1 MTLQTCNLHHAFLP
15 HLLLPVLLL
24 LLHAW
29 QGWGHPQCLDY
40 KPPFEPRQPL
50 VFCKEYSK
58 FGCCDLE
65 KDEEIS
71 VKFHT
76 IMENFDH
83 SGYMSCGRYIR
94 SILCQ
99 ECSPYAAHL
108 YDAEDANTPMR
119 MLPGLCGDYCYNYWH
134 QCRYTL
140 SLLLEDLGSPQQ
152 FANLTATIEDD
163 RRRFCDFLEL
173 KDKQYCYPNVLTNA
187 ELNANLGFVREDP
200 KGCLELCLQEVA
212 NGLRNPVAMIHADD
226 GTHRFFVAEQL
237 GYVWVYLAN
246 GSRIDRPF
254 LNLTRAVLTSPWAGD
269 ERGFLCIAL
278 HPRWNT
284 VRKAYVYYSVS
295 VKKEERIRISEFTL
309 STHDDNQLDHS
320 SERTILEVVEPAS
333 NHNGGQL
340 LFGHDEYLYIFIG
353 DGGRAGDPFG
363 KFGNSQNKSTLL
375 GKVLRIDVNN
385 NDDGTPYSIPSDN
398 PFLAEKEALPEVY
411 AYGVRNM
418 WRCSIDR
425 GDPATGR
432 GRGRM
437 LCGDVGQNKYE
448 EVDLIVKGGNYGWRA
463 KEGFSC
469 YDRKLCQNSSL
480 DDILPIFAYPH
491 KLGKSVTGGYIYR
504 GCQMPN
510 LNGLYIFGD
519 FMSGRLMSL
528 KENFTTGEW
537 QYNEICMGRDQTCR
551 FPKLI
556 NSYYKYII
564 SFAEDEAGELYFL
577 ATGAPSATARAGV
590 IYKIVDPS
598 RRAPPGKCS
607 IKPSHVKIKGKLIHF
622 HPREEFVINKKPTTT
637 PVPTTTTRKSTT
649 TTKTPPRRKSPIVII
664 KPPMP
669 TRKTTRKVPLPPPTT
684 ATTRKTTL
692 QTTRKTTRKTPPL
705 PSATTTTRKTTLQ
718 TRKTMR
724 KTPPP
729 TTTTPTIK
737 ATTLKTTS
745 ETTLKPTTVPTT
757 VQTAMATT
765 PATTTPTGYHTTI
778 MTSAVSRIAQT
789 PIITTP
795 PTSRHGRPLQYQPRL
810 TPQPLTS
817 PQPPAPPSTTS
828 LKQPQT
834 ALTSARYPKRPGAL
848 TTPRPPYWSQNPT
861 ASAYKPQRPPM
872 NTTLP
877 KSQHERLWLGEK
889 LESTREGNQVYKRPR
904 ARGRGYKR
912 RRRLRVG
919 TVRLV
924 SADGLSDRG
933 RVEIFIRGEW
943 GTVCDDL
950 FTTKAGTVVCRQLGF
965 KMALAVMKR
974 AALGEADSSVRI
986 LLDDVECEGGERS
999 LLECKRARVGKH
1011 NCSHGED
1018 VGVICG

>member
-1 MTLQTCNLHHAFLP
+1 MTLQTCNLVHRYIVRHTLSP
-15 HLLLPVLLL
+15 HLLPLFLLL
-24 LLHAW
+24 LLRA
-29 QGWGHPQCLDY
+29 QWGSCHPQCLDY
-40 KPPFEPRQPL
+40 KPPFEPQQPL
-50 VFCKEYSK
+50 VFCKEYTK

-71 VKFHT
+71 IRFYT
-76 IMENFDH
+76 IMDNFDH
-83 SGYMSCGRYIR
+83 SGFTACSRYIR

-119 MLPGLCGDYCYNYWH
+119 ILPGLCRDYCSNYWLH
-134 QCRYTL
+134 CRYTL
-140 SLLLEDLGSPQQ
+140 SLLLEDLGNPQQ
-152 FANLTATIEDD
+152 FANLTYQIEEDH
-163 RRRFCDFLEL
+163 RRFCDFLEL

-187 ELNANLGFVREDP
+187 ELNANLGLVREDP

-226 GTHRFFVAEQL
+226 GSHRFFVAEQL

-254 LNLTRAVLTSPWAGD
+254 LNLTQAVLTSPWAGD

-278 HPRWNT
+278 HPRFTT

-309 STHDDNQLDHS
+309 SPQDDNQLDHS
-320 SERTILEVVEPAS
+320 SERTILEVAEPAS

-340 LFGHDEYLYIFIG
+340 LFGLDGYLYIFIG

-375 GKVLRIDVNN
+375 GKALRIDVDN
-385 NDDGTPYSIPSDN
+385 NDYAAPYSIPPDN
-398 PFLAEKEALPEVY
+398 PFIREKEARPEIY

-425 GDPATGR
+425 GDPATGA

-437 LCGDVGQNKYE
+437 FCGDVGQNKYE

-528 KENFTTGEW
+528 REDAETGEW
-537 QYNEICMGRDQTCR
+537 QYNEICMGRDKTCR

-556 NSYYKYII
+556 DSYYRYII

-577 ATGAPSATARAGV
+577 ATGTPSATARAGV
-590 IYKIVDPS
+590 IYKIVDTS
-598 RRAPPGKCS
+598 RRAPPGKCNF
-607 IKPSHVKIKGKLIHF
+607 KPLPVKIKGKLIHF
-622 HPREEFVINKKPTTT
+622 HPREEFVIDKKPTTT
-637 PVPTTTTRKSTT
+637 PVPTTTIATT
-649 TTKTPPRRKSPIVII
+649 PKRPSIRRPIIII

-669 TRKTTRKVPLPPPTT
+669 TRKTARKMPPPTP
-684 ATTRKTTL
+684 AT
-692 QTTRKTTRKTPPL
+692 
-705 PSATTTTRKTTLQ
+705 TTTTRKATGKTTLPA
-718 TRKTMR
+718 TS
-724 KTPPP
+724 PA
-729 TTTTPTIK
+729 IK
-737 ATTLKTTS
+737 ATIKTTS
-745 ETTLKPTTVPTT
+745 ATTVKPTTV
-757 VQTAMATT
+757 QMGMGN
-765 PATTTPTGYHTTI
+765 PATTASTGYRATVLT
-778 MTSAVSRIAQT
+778 AAFSRTATLSRTAQT
-789 PIITTP
+789 PTVTTP
-795 PTSRHGRPLQYQPRL
+795 SPRRFGRPLQNP
-810 TPQPLTS
+810 TGTTSQPLKS
-817 PQPPAPPSTTS
+817 PQPSPSTTILRES
-828 LKQPQT
+828 QV
-834 ALTSARYPKRPGAL
+834 ALISTPYPKHPGKS
-848 TTPRPPYWSQNPT
+848 TTTWAPYSVQKPPVSTTKRTPV
-861 ASAYKPQRPPM
+861 S
-872 NTTLP
+872 TTLP
-877 KSQHERLWLGEK
+877 KTREGKLWPGEK
-889 LESTREGNQVYKRPR
+889 LESAREGNQVYKGPR
-904 ARGRGYKR
+904 GRGRGYKR
-912 RRRLRVG
+912 RRGGRRLRDG
-919 TVRLV
+919 SVRLV
-924 SADGLSDRG
+924 SANNLSDRG

-950 FTTKAGTVVCRQLGF
+950 FTRKAGTVVCRQLGF
-965 KMALAVMKR
+965 TTALEVKKR
-974 AALGEADSSVRI
+974 AELGEANSNVKI

-999 LLECKRARVGKH
+999 LLNCKRSQVGEH

>member
-1 MTLQTCNLHHAFLP
+1 MTLQTCNLVPQRSLKNTFFNQI
-15 HLLLPVLLL
+15 LLSVLLL
-24 LLHAW
+24 LLQAW
-29 QGWGHPQCLDY
+29 WGSCHPQCLDY

-65 KDEEIS
+65 KDGEIS
-71 VKFHT
+71 VRFYT
-76 IMENFDH
+76 IMDNFDH
-83 SGYMSCGRYIR
+83 SGYVTCGKYIR

-119 MLPGLCGDYCYNYWH
+119 LLPGLCGDYCSDYWH

-140 SLLLEDLGSPQQ
+140 SLLLEDMGSPQQ
-152 FANLTATIEDD
+152 FANLTATIEED
-163 RRRFCDFLEL
+163 RRRFCDLLEL
-173 KDKQYCYPNVLTNA
+173 KDRQYCYPNVLTNA
-187 ELNANLGFVREDP
+187 ELNANLGLVREDP

-254 LNLTRAVLTSPWAGD
+254 LNLTRAVLTSPWSGD

-278 HPRWNT
+278 HPRFT
-284 VRKAYVYYSVS
+284 TIRKAYVYYSVS

-320 SERTILEVVEPAS
+320 SERIILEVVEPAS

-340 LFGHDEYLYIFIG
+340 LFGHDGYLYIFIG

-375 GKVLRIDVNN
+375 GKVLRIDVDN
-385 NDDGTPYSIPSDN
+385 NDDGAPYSIPSDN
-398 PFLAEKEALPEVY
+398 PFLGENEARPEIY

-425 GDPATGR
+425 GDPTTGR

-528 KENFTTGEW
+528 KENVTTGEW
-537 QYNEICMGRDQTCR
+537 QYNEICMGTDQTCR

-577 ATGAPSATARAGV
+577 ATGVPSASARAGV
-590 IYKIVDPS
+590 VYKIVDPS

-622 HPREEFVINKKPTTT
+622 HPKEEFVINKKPTTT
-637 PVPTTTTRKSTT
+637 PVPTTTTRKPTT
-649 TTKTPPRRKSPIVII
+649 TTKKTPRKPIIII

-669 TRKTTRKVPLPPPTT
+669 TRKTIRKTQLRPTTT

-692 QTTRKTTRKTPPL
+692 QTTRKTT
-705 PSATTTTRKTTLQ
+705 TRKTTL
-718 TRKTMR
+718 
-724 KTPPP
+724 PP
-729 TTTTPTIK
+729 TTSTIK
-737 ATTLKTTS
+737 ATTVKTTS
-745 ETTLKPTTVPTT
+745 ATTIKPTTKPTTLPTT
-757 VQTAMATT
+757 VQTAMTT
-765 PATTTPTGYHTTI
+765 TSATTTPTGYRTTV
-778 MTSAVSRIAQT
+778 MTAVSSRIPQT
-789 PIITTP
+789 PIITP
-795 PTSRHGRPLQYQPRL
+795 HPTRRHGRPLQNPAS
-810 TPQPLTS
+810 TTSQPLTTPQLPSS
-817 PQPPAPPSTTS
+817 PPTTS
-828 LKQPQT
+828 LKQSQM
-834 ALTSARYPKRPGAL
+834 ALTSTRYPERPGAL
-848 TTPRPPYWSQNPT
+848 TTPLPTYWSQKPT
-861 ASAYKPQRPPM
+861 MSSYKSQRPPL

-877 KSQHERLWLGEK
+877 KAQEEKLRLGEK
-889 LESTREGNQVYKRPR
+889 LESAGEGNQVFKRPR
-904 ARGRGYKR
+904 GRGRGHIYKR
-912 RRRLRVG
+912 GRGGRRLRAG
-919 TVRLV
+919 SVRLV

-950 FTTKAGTVVCRQLGF
+950 FTVKAGTVVCRQLGF
-965 KMALAVMKR
+965 RMALAVMKK
-974 AALGEADSSVRI
+974 AVLGEADSSVRI

-999 LLECKRARVGKH
+999 LLECKRSRVGKH

>member
-1 MTLQTCNLHHAFLP
+1 LYSFP
-15 HLLLPVLLL
+15 FLLLFLF
-24 LLHAW
+24 W
-29 QGWGHPQCLDY
+29 ISWWGNCHPQCLDY

-50 VFCKEYSK
+50 AFCKEYSK

-71 VKFHT
+71 KSFYS

-83 SGYMSCGRYIR
+83 SGYVTCGKYIR

-108 YDAEDANTPMR
+108 FDAEDANTPMR
-119 MLPGLCGDYCYNYWH
+119 LLPGLCGDYCFDYWN

-140 SLLLEDLGSPQQ
+140 SLLLENMGSPQQ
-152 FANLTATIEDD
+152 FSNLTAILEED
-163 RRRFCDFLEL
+163 RTKFCDFLEL
-173 KDKQYCYPNVLTNA
+173 RDKQYCYPNVLTNE
-187 ELNANLGFVREDP
+187 ELNANLGSVRENT

-254 LNLTRAVLTSPWAGD
+254 LNLTRAVLTSPWSGD

-278 HPRWNT
+278 HPRFHI
-284 VRKAYVYYSVS
+284 RKAYVYYSVS
-295 VKKEERIRISEFTL
+295 VKREERIRISEFTM
-309 STHDDNQLDHS
+309 STHDENQLDHS

-340 LFGHDEYLYIFIG
+340 LFGQDGYLYIFIG

-363 KFGNSQNKSTLL
+363 KFGNSQNKSTHL
-375 GKVLRIDVNN
+375 GKALRIDVDN
-385 NDDGTPYSIPSDN
+385 NDDGAPYSIPSDN
-398 PFLAEKEALPEVY
+398 PFVNEKEAKPEIY

-437 LCGDVGQNKYE
+437 FCGDVGQNKYE

-528 KENFTTGEW
+528 KENEATGEW
-537 QYNEICMGRDQTCR
+537 QYTEICMGADQTCR

-577 ATGAPSATARAGV
+577 ATGSPSATARAGV
-590 IYKIVDPS
+590 IYKIIDPS

-607 IKPSHVKIKGKLIHF
+607 VKPSHINIKGKLIHF
-622 HPREEFVINKKPTTT
+622 YPKEV
-637 PVPTTTTRKSTT
+637 
-649 TTKTPPRRKSPIVII
+649 
-664 KPPMP
+664 
-669 TRKTTRKVPLPPPTT
+669 
-684 ATTRKTTL
+684 
-692 QTTRKTTRKTPPL
+692 
-705 PSATTTTRKTTLQ
+705 
-718 TRKTMR
+718 
-724 KTPPP
+724 
-729 TTTTPTIK
+729 
-737 ATTLKTTS
+737 
-745 ETTLKPTTVPTT
+745 
-757 VQTAMATT
+757 
-765 PATTTPTGYHTTI
+765 Y
-778 MTSAVSRIAQT
+778 SRIAQT
-789 PIITTP
+789 PITTP
-795 PTSRHGRPLQYQPRL
+795 RPTRRPGRPVQLPL
-810 TPQPLTS
+810 STTPQPITS
-817 PQPPAPPSTTS
+817 PQPPN
-828 LKQPQT
+828 
-834 ALTSARYPKRPGAL
+834 GG
-848 TTPRPPYWSQNPT
+848 
-861 ASAYKPQRPPM
+861 
-872 NTTLP
+872 
-877 KSQHERLWLGEK
+877 KSRAG
-889 LESTREGNQVYKRPR
+889 KRPR
-904 ARGRGYKR
+904 AGS
-912 RRRLRVG
+912 
-919 TVRLV
+919 VRLV

-950 FTTKAGTVVCRQLGF
+950 FTSKSGTVVCRQLGF
-965 KMALAVMKR
+965 TKVLAVMKR
-974 AALGEADSSVRI
+974 AALGEANGSVRI

-999 LLECKRARVGKH
+999 LLLCRRSKVGKH

>member
-1 MTLQTCNLHHAFLP
+1 MTQPTCNVVLRCIWLHSIR
-15 HLLLPVLLL
+15 HLLLHILLL
-24 LLHAW
+24 LLQDW
-29 QGWGHPQCLDY
+29 QGSCHPQCLDY

-71 VKFHT
+71 SRFY
-76 IMENFDH
+76 ILMENFDH
-83 SGYMSCGRYIR
+83 SGYVTCGRYIR

-99 ECSPYAAHL
+99 ACSPYAAHL

-119 MLPGLCGDYCYNYWH
+119 ILPGLCGDYCFDYWR

-140 SLLLEDLGSPQQ
+140 SLLLEDLGSPRQ
-152 FANLTATIEDD
+152 FANLTTTIEED
-163 RRRFCDFLEL
+163 RTRFCDFLEL

-187 ELNANLGFVREDP
+187 ELNANLGSVSEDP
-200 KGCLELCLQEVA
+200 DGCLELCLEEVA

-237 GYVWVYLAN
+237 GYVWVYLAD

-254 LNLTRAVLTSPWAGD
+254 LNLTQAVLTSPWAGD

-278 HPRWNT
+278 HPRFTT

-309 STHDDNQLDHS
+309 SPHDDNQLDHS

-340 LFGHDEYLYIFIG
+340 LFGYDGYLYIFIG

-363 KFGNSQNKSTLL
+363 KFGNSQNKSTHL
-375 GKVLRIDVNN
+375 GKVLRIDVEN
-385 NDDGTPYSIPSDN
+385 NDDSVPYSIPSDN
-398 PFLAEKEALPEVY
+398 PFLREKDTKPEIY

-425 GDPATGR
+425 GDPVTGA

-437 LCGDVGQNKYE
+437 FCGDVGQNKYE

-528 KENFTTGEW
+528 KEDVSTGEW

-556 NSYYKYII
+556 NIYYKYII

-577 ATGAPSATARAGV
+577 ATGSPSARARAGV

-598 RRAPPGKCS
+598 RRAPPGKCY
-607 IKPSHVKIKGKLIHF
+607 IKPSPVKVKGKLIPF
-622 HPREEFVINKKPTTT
+622 HPKEEFVINKKPTTT
-637 PVPTTTTRKSTT
+637 AVPTTTAKTT
-649 TTKTPPRRKSPIVII
+649 TTAKKSPIRKPIIII

-669 TRKTTRKVPLPPPTT
+669 TRKTTLKKPQPTPTRKSVRKTAIPATPPGTKATVKTTIKPTPVPPTV
-684 ATTRKTTL
+684 
-692 QTTRKTTRKTPPL
+692 P
-705 PSATTTTRKTTLQ
+705 
-718 TRKTMR
+718 
-724 KTPPP
+724 
-729 TTTTPTIK
+729 K
-737 ATTLKTTS
+737 AAS
-745 ETTLKPTTVPTT
+745 
-757 VQTAMATT
+757 
-765 PATTTPTGYHTTI
+765 PATTPTGYRAAI
-778 MTSAVSRIAQT
+778 MTAVSSTIAQT
-789 PIITTP
+789 PTTKAPSTRRQGRPNHFPPSATSPALIQQQPPPPPASTTLLKWPQIILTTTP
-795 PTSRHGRPLQYQPRL
+795 YSKNLRVLTTAWPPYLNPR
-810 TPQPLTS
+810 S
-817 PQPPAPPSTTS
+817 PASPPS
-828 LKQPQT
+828 
-834 ALTSARYPKRPGAL
+834 
-848 TTPRPPYWSQNPT
+848 
-861 ASAYKPQRPPM
+861 PQRPLI
-872 NTTLP
+872 NTTLFI
-877 KSQHERLWLGEK
+877 KQQEGKLWLGEK
-889 LESTREGNQVYKRPR
+889 LESTREGNQVFKRPR
-904 ARGRGYKR
+904 GRGRGRGRKR
-912 RRRLRVG
+912 GRRLRSG
-919 TVRLV
+919 SVRLV
-924 SADGLSDRG
+924 GASGLPGRG
-933 RVEIFIRGEW
+933 RVEIFIQGEW

-950 FTTKAGTVVCRQLGF
+950 FTSKAGAVVCRQLGF
-965 KMALAVMKR
+965 TRVVAVMKR
-974 AALGEADSSVRI
+974 AALGEADRSVRI
-986 LLDDVECEGGERS
+986 LLDDVECEGDESS
-999 LLECKRARVGKH
+999 LLECKRSKVGKH

>member
-1 MTLQTCNLHHAFLP
+1 MTSHTGNIQHGLVP
-15 HLLLPVLLL
+15 HLLPLILLL
-24 LLHAW
+24 LLQAW
-29 QGWGHPQCLDY
+29 GGCCHPQCLDY

-50 VFCKEYSK
+50 LFCKEYTK

-65 KDEEIS
+65 KDKEIS
-71 VKFHT
+71 VRFYS
-76 IMENFDH
+76 IMDNFDH
-83 SGYMSCGRYIR
+83 SGYVTCAKYIR

-99 ECSPYAAHL
+99 ECSPYSAHL

-119 MLPGLCGDYCYNYWH
+119 MLPGLCGDYCSEYWH

-152 FANLTATIEDD
+152 FANLTATLEED

-173 KDKQYCYPNVLTNA
+173 KDKQYCYPNVLTNT
-187 ELNANLGFVREDP
+187 ELNANLGLVREDP

-237 GYVWVYLAN
+237 GFVWVYLAN

-254 LNLTRAVLTSPWAGD
+254 LNLTRAVLTSRWAGD

-278 HPRWNT
+278 HPRITT

-309 STHDDNQLDHS
+309 LPHDDNQLDHS

-340 LFGHDEYLYIFIG
+340 LFGHDGYLYIFIG
-353 DGGRAGDPFG
+353 DGGRGGDPFG
-363 KFGNSQNKSTLL
+363 KFGNAQNKSTLL
-375 GKVLRIDVNN
+375 GKVLRVDIEN
-385 NDDGTPYSIPSDN
+385 NDDGAPYSIPSDN
-398 PFLAEKEALPEVY
+398 PFLGERQTRPEIY

-425 GDPATGR
+425 GDPFTGR
-432 GRGRM
+432 GAGRIF
-437 LCGDVGQNKYE
+437 CGDVGQNKYE
-448 EVDLIVKGGNYGWRA
+448 EVDIIVKGGNYGWRA

-528 KENFTTGEW
+528 KENVTSGEW
-537 QYNEICMGRDQTCR
+537 HYNEICMGRDQTCK

-556 NSYYKYII
+556 NSYYKHII

-577 ATGAPSATARAGV
+577 ATGAPSAMARAGL

-598 RRAPPGKCS
+598 RRAAPGKCS
-607 IKPSHVKIKGKLIHF
+607 VKPLPVKIKGKLIHF
-622 HPREEFVINKKPTTT
+622 YPKEEFVINKKPTTT
-637 PVPTTTTRKSTT
+637 PVPTTTTRRTTT
-649 TTKTPPRRKSPIVII
+649 TTKTPTGRKPPIIII

-669 TRKTTRKVPLPPPTT
+669 TRKTIRKPPQPPPTT
-684 ATTRKTTL
+684 AATTTAARPTAL
-692 QTTRKTTRKTPPL
+692 QTTRKSTRKIP
-705 PSATTTTRKTTLQ
+705 
-718 TRKTMR
+718 
-724 KTPPP
+724 
-729 TTTTPTIK
+729 TPTPTAK
-737 ATTLKTTS
+737 ATTI
-745 ETTLKPTTVPTT
+745 KPTTATTIKPTT
-757 VQTAMATT
+757 IQMTMATT
-765 PATTTPTGYHTTI
+765 PAPTTPTGYRTTI
-778 MTSAVSRIAQT
+778 MTAALSRIAQT

-795 PTSRHGRPLQYQPRL
+795 PSKRHGRPLQNTPL
-810 TPQPLTS
+810 TTSRPLTS
-817 PQPPAPPSTTS
+817 PQPPSSPS
-828 LKQPQT
+828 
-834 ALTSARYPKRPGAL
+834 SARYHQHLGVL
-848 TTPRPPYWSQNPT
+848 TTPRLSFWSQKPT
-861 ASAYKPQRPPM
+861 TSSYKPQRPSI
-872 NTTLP
+872 NSTLP
-877 KSQHERLWLGEK
+877 KSQEERLWLGEK
-889 LESTREGNQVYKRPR
+889 LERAGEGNQVFKRP
-904 ARGRGYKR
+904 RGRGYKR
-912 RRRLRVG
+912 GRGRRLRVG
-919 TVRLV
+919 SVRLV

-950 FTTKAGTVVCRQLGF
+950 FTSKAGTVVCRQLGF
-965 KMALAVMKR
+965 TTVLAVMKR
-974 AALGEADSSVRI
+974 AALGEAAHNVRI
-986 LLDDVECEGGERS
+986 FLDDVECEGGEGS
-999 LLECKRARVGKH
+999 LLECKRSRVGKH

>member
-1 MTLQTCNLHHAFLP
+1 MNVQTCNLVPRCILQPAFSR

-24 LLHAW
+24 LLLQAW
-29 QGWGHPQCLDY
+29 WGSCHPQCLDY
-40 KPPFEPRQPL
+40 KPPFQPHQPL

-58 FGCCDLE
+58 FGCCDVE
-65 KDEEIS
+65 KDEQIS
-71 VKFHT
+71 QRFYT

-83 SGYMSCGRYIR
+83 SGYSTCGRYIR

-119 MLPGLCGDYCYNYWH
+119 ILPGLCGDYCSDYWH

-140 SLLLEDLGSPQQ
+140 SLLLEDSGSPQQ
-152 FANLTATIEDD
+152 FANLTAIIEED
-163 RRRFCDFLEL
+163 RRKFCDFLEL

-187 ELNANLGFVREDP
+187 ELNANLGLVREDP

-254 LNLTRAVLTSPWAGD
+254 LNLTQAVLTSPWAGD

-278 HPRWNT
+278 HPRFTT

-309 STHDDNQLDHS
+309 SVLDDNQLDHS
-320 SERTILEVVEPAS
+320 SERTIMEVVEPAS

-340 LFGHDEYLYIFIG
+340 LFGHDGYLYIFIG

-363 KFGNSQNKSTLL
+363 KFGNSQNKSVLL
-375 GKVLRIDVNN
+375 GKVLRIDVDN
-385 NDDGTPYSIPSDN
+385 NDDSAPYSIPSDN
-398 PFLAEKEALPEVY
+398 PFLGEKETRPEIY

-425 GDPATGR
+425 GDPATGA

-437 LCGDVGQNKYE
+437 FCGDVGQNKYE

-528 KENFTTGEW
+528 KENTTTGEW
-537 QYNEICMGRDQTCR
+537 QYTEICMGRGQTCR

-556 NSYYKYII
+556 DSHYKYII

-577 ATGAPSATARAGV
+577 ATGVPSATRRTGV

-598 RRAPPGKCS
+598 RRAAPGKCS
-607 IKPSHVKIKGKLIHF
+607 IKPSPVKIKGKLVHF
-622 HPREEFVINKKPTTT
+622 YPREGKGN
-637 PVPTTTTRKSTT
+637 
-649 TTKTPPRRKSPIVII
+649 
-664 KPPMP
+664 
-669 TRKTTRKVPLPPPTT
+669 
-684 ATTRKTTL
+684 
-692 QTTRKTTRKTPPL
+692 
-705 PSATTTTRKTTLQ
+705 
-718 TRKTMR
+718 
-724 KTPPP
+724 
-729 TTTTPTIK
+729 PTI
-737 ATTLKTTS
+737 LVIS
-745 ETTLKPTTVPTT
+745 FFFFFSVPKPR
-757 VQTAMATT
+757 
-765 PATTTPTGYHTTI
+765 GK
-778 MTSAVSRIAQT
+778 
-789 PIITTP
+789 
-795 PTSRHGRPLQYQPRL
+795 GRD
-810 TPQPLTS
+810 
-817 PQPPAPPSTTS
+817 
-828 LKQPQT
+828 
-834 ALTSARYPKRPGAL
+834 
-848 TTPRPPYWSQNPT
+848 
-861 ASAYKPQRPPM
+861 YK
-872 NTTLP
+872 
-877 KSQHERLWLGEK
+877 K
-889 LESTREGNQVYKRPR
+889 
-904 ARGRGYKR
+904 GRDG
-912 RRRLRVG
+912 RRLRG
-919 TVRLV
+919 GSVRLV
-924 SADGLSDRG
+924 STDGLLDRG
-933 RVEIFIRGEW
+933 RVEIFLRGEW

-950 FTTKAGTVVCRQLGF
+950 FSANAGSVVCRQLGF
-965 KMALAVMKR
+965 TKALAVMKR
-974 AALGEADSSVRI
+974 AVLGEADSSVRI

-999 LLECKRARVGKH
+999 LLECKRSRVGKH
-1011 NCSHGED
+1011 NCSHRED

>member
-1 MTLQTCNLHHAFLP
+1 MTLQTCTLVPRHILEHTFPP
-15 HLLLPVLLL
+15 HFLLPVLLL
-24 LLHAW
+24 LLQAW
-29 QGWGHPQCLDY
+29 RGSCHPQCLDY

-50 VFCKEYSK
+50 VFCKEYNK

-71 VKFHT
+71 ARFYT

-83 SGYMSCGRYIR
+83 SGYVTCGKFIR

-119 MLPGLCGDYCYNYWH
+119 MLPGLCGDYCSDYWM

-152 FANLTATIEDD
+152 FANLTATIEEDQ
-163 RRRFCDFLEL
+163 RKFCNFLEL
-173 KDKQYCYPNVLTNA
+173 KDKQYCYPNVLTNTD
-187 ELNANLGFVREDP
+187 LNANLGSVREDSE
-200 KGCLELCLQEVA
+200 GCLELCLQEVA

-226 GTHRFFVAEQL
+226 GSHRFFVAEQL

-254 LNLTRAVLTSPWAGD
+254 LNLTKAVLTSPWAGD

-278 HPRWNT
+278 HPRFTT

-340 LFGHDEYLYIFIG
+340 LFGHDGYLYIFIG

-375 GKVLRIDVNN
+375 GKALRVDVNN

-398 PFLAEKEALPEVY
+398 PFLGEKEARPEIY

-425 GDPATGR
+425 GDAITGQ

-437 LCGDVGQNKYE
+437 FCGDVGQNKFE

-528 KENFTTGEW
+528 KENVTTGEW
-537 QYNEICMGRDQTCR
+537 QYNEVCMGRDQTCR

-577 ATGAPSATARAGV
+577 ATGAPSATVRAGV

-607 IKPSHVKIKGKLIHF
+607 IKPSPVKIKGKLIHF
-622 HPREEFVINKKPTTT
+622 HPKEEFVINKKPTTT
-637 PVPTTTTRKSTT
+637 PVPTTTTRRTT
-649 TTKTPPRRKSPIVII
+649 TTTVRTTTTRKTTPHP
-664 KPPMP
+664 P
-669 TRKTTRKVPLPPPTT
+669 TRKTSRKTALPPTT
-684 ATTRKTTL
+684 AAAATTTTTRKTL
-692 QTTRKTTRKTPPL
+692 QTTRKTTRKTP
-705 PSATTTTRKTTLQ
+705 S
-718 TRKTMR
+718 
-724 KTPPP
+724 
-729 TTTTPTIK
+729 PTIK
-737 ATTLKTTS
+737 ATTVKTTA
-745 ETTLKPTTVPTT
+745 TTIKPSTSPTT
-757 VQTAMATT
+757 VQTTMATT
-765 PATTTPTGYHTTI
+765 PATTTPTGYRSTI
-778 MTSAVSRIAQT
+778 MTAASSRIAQT
-789 PIITTP
+789 PILTTP
-795 PTSRHGRPLQYQPRL
+795 STRRHERPLHYLPS
-810 TPQPLTS
+810 TTTQPLTS
-817 PQPPAPPSTTS
+817 PQPPTSPSIS
-828 LKQPQT
+828 VKRPQP
-834 ALTSARYPKRPGAL
+834 TSAHYPERPAAL
-848 TTPRPPYWSQNPT
+848 TTPRMPYWSQRTTGSP
-861 ASAYKPQRPPM
+861 YKPQRPPM
-872 NTTLP
+872 NTALP
-877 KSQHERLWLGEK
+877 KTQEEILRLGEK
-889 LESTREGNQVYKRPR
+889 LDNTGEGNQVYKRPR
-904 ARGRGYKR
+904 GRGRGYGYKR
-912 RRRLRVG
+912 GRGRRLRVG
-919 TVRLV
+919 SVRLV
-924 SADGLSDRG
+924 NADGLSDRG

-950 FTTKAGTVVCRQLGF
+950 FTSKAGTVVCRQLGF
-965 KMALAVMKR
+965 TTALAVMKR

-986 LLDDVECEGGERS
+986 LLDDVECQGWERS
-999 LLECKRARVGKH
+999 LLWCKRSIVGKH
-1011 NCSHGED
+1011 NCSHEED

>member
-1 MTLQTCNLHHAFLP
+1 MTPPICTRIQLHNFLAR
-15 HLLLPVLLL
+15 LLLTTLLL
-24 LLHAW
+24 LI
-29 QGWGHPQCLDY
+29 QVRRGCCHPQCLDY

-50 VFCKEYSK
+50 LFCKNYSK
-58 FGCCDLE
+58 FGCCDE
-65 KDEEIS
+65 DKDYELS
-71 VKFHT
+71 VRFYT

-83 SGYMSCGRYIR
+83 SGYVTCGNYIR

-99 ECSPYAAHL
+99 VCSPYAAHL

-119 MLPGLCGDYCYNYWH
+119 VLPGLCDDFCHDYWH

-140 SLLLEDLGSPQQ
+140 SLLLEDLGNPGQ

-163 RRRFCDFLEL
+163 RRRFCEFLEL
-173 KDKQYCYPNVLTNA
+173 KDKQYCYPNVLTNT
-187 ELNANLGFVREDP
+187 ELNVNLGLVQEDSE
-200 KGCLELCLQEVA
+200 GCLELCLQEVA

-269 ERGFLCIAL
+269 ERGFLCMAL
-278 HPRWNT
+278 HPRFT
-284 VRKAYVYYSVS
+284 AVRKAYVYYSVS
-295 VKKEERIRISEFTL
+295 VKKEEKIRISEFTL
-309 STHDDNQLDHS
+309 SAYDDNQLDHS
-320 SERTILEVVEPAS
+320 SERTILEVVQPAS

-340 LFGHDEYLYIFIG
+340 LFGHDGYLYIFIG

-375 GKVLRIDVNN
+375 GKVLRVDVNN
-385 NDDGTPYSIPSDN
+385 NDDGAPYSIPSDN
-398 PFLAEKEALPEVY
+398 PFLGEKESLPEIY

-425 GDPATGR
+425 GDPETGF

-437 LCGDVGQNKYE
+437 FCGDVGQNKYE
-448 EVDLIVKGGNYGWRA
+448 EVDLIYKGGNYGWRA
-463 KEGFSC
+463 KEGFNC
-469 YDRKLCQNSSL
+469 YDRKLCRNSSL

-528 KENFTTGEW
+528 KENVATGEW
-537 QYNEICMGRDQTCR
+537 LYNEICMGRDQTCR

-598 RRAPPGKCS
+598 RRAAPGKCG
-607 IKPSHVKIKGKLIHF
+607 IKPSPVKIKGKLIHF
-622 HPREEFVINKKPTTT
+622 HPKEEFVINKKPTTT
-637 PVPTTTTRKSTT
+637 PVPTTTTRK
-649 TTKTPPRRKSPIVII
+649 PP
-664 KPPMP
+664 P
-669 TRKTTRKVPLPPPTT
+669 TRKTARKTTASTPTRKALPPPPTSTKIRKPPTQTPTPAIKTPSTT
-684 ATTRKTTL
+684 ARTTL
-692 QTTRKTTRKTPPL
+692 A
-705 PSATTTTRKTTLQ
+705 AT
-718 TRKTMR
+718 MV
-724 KTPPP
+724 
-729 TTTTPTIK
+729 K
-737 ATTLKTTS
+737 A
-745 ETTLKPTTVPTT
+745 
-757 VQTAMATT
+757 
-765 PATTTPTGYHTTI
+765 TPTGYR
-778 MTSAVSRIAQT
+778 SAVHTAAFSGIQT
-789 PIITTP
+789 PTTTSTRKHVRP
-795 PTSRHGRPLQYQPRL
+795 HPTPTPRPLIL
-810 TPQPLTS
+810 PQPH
-817 PQPPAPPSTTS
+817 AN
-828 LKQPQT
+828 
-834 ALTSARYPKRPGAL
+834 YPEHQRF
-848 TTPRPPYWSQNPT
+848 TTPRPPYWPT
-861 ASAYKPQRPPM
+861 TLKPQRPPIS
-872 NTTLP
+872 TTQ
-877 KSQHERLWLGEK
+877 KSQQEK
-889 LESTREGNQVYKRPR
+889 LILVDKTHNTEEGEGNQVNKRPR
-904 ARGRGYKR
+904 VGGRGYGYKR
-912 RRRLRVG
+912 VRIGGRRARAG
-919 TVRLV
+919 SVRLV
-924 SADGLSDRG
+924 STDGLSDRG

-965 KMALAVMKR
+965 RTALAVMKR
-974 AALGEADSSVRI
+974 AGLGQADRSVRI
-986 LLDDVECEGGERS
+986 FLDDVECEGGESS
-999 LLECKRARVGKH
+999 LLECKRSRVGKH
-1011 NCSHGED
+1011 NCSHSED

>member
-1 MTLQTCNLHHAFLP
+1 MIQTCNLVPRCILQHTSPH
-15 HLLLPVLLL
+15 HLLPILLL
-24 LLHAW
+24 LLRTW
-29 QGWGHPQCLDY
+29 WGSCHPQCLDY

-50 VFCKEYSK
+50 AFCKEYSK
-58 FGCCDLE
+58 FGCCDVE
-65 KDEEIS
+65 KDEEILGR
-71 VKFHT
+71 FYT

-83 SGYMSCGRYIR
+83 SGYAACGKYVR

-108 YDAEDANTPMR
+108 YDTEDANTPMR
-119 MLPGLCGDYCYNYWH
+119 VLPGLCGDYCSDYWR

-140 SLLLEDLGSPQQ
+140 SLLLEDVGNSQQ
-152 FANLTATIEDD
+152 FANLTATIEEDH
-163 RRRFCDFLEL
+163 RRFCEFLVL
-173 KDKQYCYPNVLTNA
+173 KDKEYCYPSVLTNA
-187 ELNANLGFVREDP
+187 ELNANLGLLNEDP
-200 KGCLELCLQEVA
+200 EGCLELCLQEVA

-254 LNLTRAVLTSPWAGD
+254 LNLTKAVLTSPWAGD

-278 HPRWNT
+278 HPRFTT

-295 VKKEERIRISEFTL
+295 VKKEERIRISEFTV
-309 STHDDNQLDHS
+309 SVHDDNQLDHS

-340 LFGHDEYLYIFIG
+340 LFGHDGYLYIFIG

-375 GKVLRIDVNN
+375 GKVLRVDVDF
-385 NDDGTPYSIPSDN
+385 NDNGAPYSIPSDN
-398 PFLAEKEALPEVY
+398 PFLGEKEARPEVY

-425 GDPATGR
+425 GDPVTTE

-480 DDILPIFAYPH
+480 DDVLPIFAYPH

-528 KENFTTGEW
+528 RENVTTGEW

-577 ATGAPSATARAGV
+577 ATGVPSATARGGV

-607 IKPSHVKIKGKLIHF
+607 IKPSPVKIKGKLIHF
-622 HPREEFVINKKPTTT
+622 HPKEEYVINKKPTTT
-637 PVPTTTTRKSTT
+637 AVPTTTT
-649 TTKTPPRRKSPIVII
+649 TTKPTTKKKTRIVIK

-669 TRKTTRKVPLPPPTT
+669 TRKKTKPPPTT
-684 ATTRKTTL
+684 AA
-692 QTTRKTTRKTPPL
+692 TRKTTRKT
-705 PSATTTTRKTTLQ
+705 TL
-718 TRKTMR
+718 
-724 KTPPP
+724 P
-729 TTTTPTIK
+729 TTTL
-737 ATTLKTTS
+737 ALKTTTKS
-745 ETTLKPTTVPTT
+745 ASTTTVKPRT
-757 VQTAMATT
+757 VQMAATT
-765 PATTTPTGYHTTI
+765 PATTSSTGYRTTS
-778 MTSAVSRIAQT
+778 TTADSSRIAKT
-789 PIITTP
+789 PTITTP
-795 PTSRHGRPLQYQPRL
+795 STGRHGRPLQY
-810 TPQPLTS
+810 
-817 PQPPAPPSTTS
+817 PPSTTS
-828 LKQPQT
+828 QYFKAQLLTTPSTKLLKQPHMT
-834 ALTSARYPKRPGAL
+834 LISTPYPKAL
-848 TTPRPPYWSQNPT
+848 DHRMTTAWPPYFSQAPLVP
-861 ASAYKPQRPPM
+861 SYRPQRPLI
-872 NTTLP
+872 NTTLF
-877 KSQHERLWLGEK
+877 KTQEEKLWLGEK
-889 LESTREGNQVYKRPR
+889 LESAGEGNQVFKRPTG
-904 ARGRGYKR
+904 RGRGQGYKKAR
-912 RRRLRVG
+912 GGWRLRVG
-919 TVRLV
+919 SVRLV
-924 SADGLSDRG
+924 SAEGLPDRG
-933 RVEIFIRGEW
+933 RVEIFIRGQW

-950 FTTKAGTVVCRQLGF
+950 FTIKSGSIVCRQLGF
-965 KMALAVMKR
+965 STALAVMKR
-974 AALGEADSSVRI
+974 AVLGEADDSVRI

-999 LLECKRARVGKH
+999 LLECKRSRVGKH
-1011 NCSHGED
+1011 NCSHAED

>member
-1 MTLQTCNLHHAFLP
+1 MTPVTGILQHNFARLP
-15 HLLLPVLLL
+15 PIVLLL
-24 LLHAW
+24 ILQAW
-29 QGWGHPQCLDY
+29 QGCCHPQCLDY
-40 KPPFEPRQPL
+40 KPPFGPQQPL
-50 VFCKEYSK
+50 LFCKEYSK
-58 FGCCDLE
+58 FGCCDLK

-71 VKFHT
+71 RRFYN
-76 IMENFDH
+76 IMANFDN
-83 SGYMSCGRYIR
+83 SGYFTCGKYIR

-99 ECSPYAAHL
+99 ECSPYSAHL

-119 MLPGLCGDYCYNYWH
+119 MLPGLCSDYCLDYWN

-140 SLLLEDLGSPQQ
+140 SLLLEDLGNPQQ
-152 FANLTATIEDD
+152 FANLTATLEEDSKK
-163 RRRFCDFLEL
+163 FCDFLEL

-187 ELNANLGFVREDP
+187 ELNANLGLVREDP
-200 KGCLELCLQEVA
+200 EGCLELCLQEVA

-254 LNLTRAVLTSPWAGD
+254 LNLTQAVLTSPWAGD

-278 HPRWNT
+278 HPRFT
-284 VRKAYVYYSVS
+284 VVRKAYVYYSVS

-309 STHDDNQLDHS
+309 LPHDDNQLDHS

-340 LFGHDEYLYIFIG
+340 LFGHDGYLYIFIG

-375 GKVLRIDVNN
+375 GKALRVDVED
-385 NDDGTPYSIPSDN
+385 NDESAPYTIPPDN
-398 PFLAEKEALPEVY
+398 PFVDEKGSRPEIY

-425 GDPATGR
+425 GDPVTGR

-437 LCGDVGQNKYE
+437 FCGDVGQNKYE
-448 EVDLIVKGGNYGWRA
+448 EVDIIHKGGNYGWRA

-528 KENFTTGEW
+528 KENISTGEW
-537 QYNEICMGRDQTCR
+537 QYTEICMGRDQTCK

-564 SFAEDEAGELYFL
+564 SFAEDEAGELYVL
-577 ATGAPSATARAGV
+577 ATGTPSATARAGI

-607 IKPSHVKIKGKLIHF
+607 FKPAPVKVKGKLIHF
-622 HPREEFVINKKPTTT
+622 YPKEEFVINKKPTTT
-637 PVPTTTTRKSTT
+637 PVPKTTT
-649 TTKTPPRRKSPIVII
+649 TTKTPPKRKSTSIKII

-669 TRKTTRKVPLPPPTT
+669 TRKTTRKTPLPPTTPTVPRKT
-684 ATTRKTTL
+684 TVQTTTKPATRKTT
-692 QTTRKTTRKTPPL
+692 PP
-705 PSATTTTRKTTLQ
+705 PATTIA
-718 TRKTMR
+718 
-724 KTPPP
+724 
-729 TTTTPTIK
+729 TIK
-737 ATTLKTTS
+737 ATTIKTTPA
-745 ETTLKPTTVPTT
+745 TTIIPTTIPTT
-757 VQTAMATT
+757 AQRAMATT
-765 PATTTPTGYHTTI
+765 PARTTATGYATPVTTTAFPK
-778 MTSAVSRIAQT
+778 IAQT
-789 PIITTP
+789 PIVTTP
-795 PTSRHGRPLQYQPRL
+795 PARRQGKPLQHLQSTTPGTILSLQPTPPFTRPSYWTQKPTSSSLKLQRPLL
-810 TPQPLTS
+810 
-817 PQPPAPPSTTS
+817 
-828 LKQPQT
+828 
-834 ALTSARYPKRPGAL
+834 
-848 TTPRPPYWSQNPT
+848 
-861 ASAYKPQRPPM
+861 

-877 KSQHERLWLGEK
+877 KSQEGRLILGEK
-889 LESTREGNQVYKRPR
+889 LASTREGNQIFKRPR
-904 ARGRGYKR
+904 GRERGHGLKR
-912 RRRLRVG
+912 RRGRRLRAG
-919 TVRLV
+919 SVRLV
-924 SADGLSDRG
+924 STDGITDRG
-933 RVEIFIRGEW
+933 RVEIFIHGEW

-950 FTTKAGTVVCRQLGF
+950 FNSKAGTVVCRQLGF
-965 KMALAVMKR
+965 KTVLAVMKR
-974 AALGEADSSVRI
+974 AALGEADRSVRI
-986 LLDDVECEGGERS
+986 LLDDVECEGEEGS
-999 LLECKRARVGKH
+999 LLECKRSKVGKH

>member
-1 MTLQTCNLHHAFLP
+1 MNVETCNLVPRYILQPTFSR

-29 QGWGHPQCLDY
+29 WGCCHPQCLDY
-40 KPPFEPRQPL
+40 KPPFQPHQPL

-58 FGCCDLE
+58 FGCCDVE
-65 KDEEIS
+65 KDEQIS
-71 VKFHT
+71 HRFYT

-83 SGYMSCGRYIR
+83 SGYVTCGRYIR

-119 MLPGLCGDYCYNYWH
+119 MLPGLCGDYCSDYWH

-140 SLLLEDLGSPQQ
+140 GLLLEDSESPQQ
-152 FANLTATIEDD
+152 FANLTATIEED
-163 RRRFCDFLEL
+163 RRKFCDFLEL
-173 KDKQYCYPNVLTNA
+173 KDQQYCYPNVLTNT
-187 ELNANLGFVREDP
+187 ELNANLGLVREDP

-254 LNLTRAVLTSPWAGD
+254 LNLTQAVLTSPWAGD

-278 HPRWNT
+278 HPRFTT

-295 VKKEERIRISEFTL
+295 VKKQERIRISEFTL
-309 STHDDNQLDHS
+309 SVHDDNQLDHS
-320 SERTILEVVEPAS
+320 SERTIMEVVEPAS

-340 LFGHDEYLYIFIG
+340 LFGHDGYLYIFIG

-363 KFGNSQNKSTLL
+363 KFGNSQNKSVLL
-375 GKVLRIDVNN
+375 GKVLRIDVDN
-385 NDDGTPYSIPSDN
+385 NDDGAPYSIPSDN
-398 PFLAEKEALPEVY
+398 PFLGEKETRPEIY

-425 GDPATGR
+425 GDPATGA

-437 LCGDVGQNKYE
+437 FCGDVGQNKYE

-528 KENFTTGEW
+528 KENTTTGEW
-537 QYNEICMGRDQTCR
+537 QYTEICMGRGQTCR

-556 NSYYKYII
+556 DSHYKYII

-577 ATGAPSATARAGV
+577 ATGVPSATARTGV

-598 RRAPPGKCS
+598 RRAAPGKCS
-607 IKPSHVKIKGKLIHF
+607 IKPSPVKIKGKLVHF
-622 HPREEFVINKKPTTT
+622 HPKEEFVINKKPTTT
-637 PVPTTTTRKSTT
+637 AVPTTTTRKTT
-649 TTKTPPRRKSPIVII
+649 TAKKAPRKPIVII

-669 TRKTTRKVPLPPPTT
+669 TRKTMRKPPQPTTTTTT
-684 ATTRKTTL
+684 ATTTKTTT
-692 QTTRKTTRKTPPL
+692 QTTRKTTT
-705 PSATTTTRKTTLQ
+705 KTTL
-718 TRKTMR
+718 
-724 KTPPP
+724 PA
-729 TTTTPTIK
+729 TTPTIK
-737 ATTLKTTS
+737 ATVKTTAA
-745 ETTLKPTTVPTT
+745 TTIKPTTAPTT
-757 VQTAMATT
+757 VQMAMMTTPATT
-765 PATTTPTGYHTTI
+765 PATSSSTGYRETV
-778 MTSAVSRIAQT
+778 MTAASSRIAQT
-789 PIITTP
+789 PII
-795 PTSRHGRPLQYQPRL
+795 PTASPRRHGRPPQYPPSA
-810 TPQPLTS
+810 TSQPLS
-817 PQPPAPPSTTS
+817 PLQRPPSPSTAS
-828 LKQPQT
+828 LQRPHV
-834 ALTSARYPKRPGAL
+834 ALNSTPYPKHPGVI
-848 TTPRPPYWSQNPT
+848 TTTWAPYLNQ
-861 ASAYKPQRPPM
+861 KPQRPAIS
-872 NTTLP
+872 TTMP
-877 KSQHERLWLGEK
+877 KTREGKLWIGEK
-889 LESTREGNQVYKRPR
+889 LESAGEGNQVYKKPR
-904 ARGRGYKR
+904 GKGRGYKKGR
-912 RRRLRVG
+912 DGRRLRAG
-919 TVRLV
+919 SVRLV
-924 SADGLSDRG
+924 STDGLLDRG
-933 RVEIFIRGEW
+933 RVEIFLRGEW

-950 FTTKAGTVVCRQLGF
+950 FSAKAGSVVCRQLGF
-965 KMALAVMKR
+965 TKALAVMKR

-999 LLECKRARVGKH
+999 LLACKRSRVGKH

>member
-1 MTLQTCNLHHAFLP
+1 SFSLSP
-15 HLLLPVLLL
+15 
-24 LLHAW
+24 AW
-29 QGWGHPQCLDY
+29 WGNCHPQCLDY

-65 KDEEIS
+65 KDEKLAFRFS
-71 VKFHT
+71 T
-76 IMENFDH
+76 IMGNFDH
-83 SGYMSCGRYIR
+83 LGYNICGKYIR

-119 MLPGLCGDYCYNYWH
+119 MLPGLCGDYCSSYWH

-140 SLLLEDLGSPQQ
+140 SLLLEDTGSPLQ
-152 FANLTATIEDD
+152 FANLTATLEED

-173 KDKQYCYPNVLTNA
+173 KDKQYCYPNVLTN
-187 ELNANLGFVREDP
+187 LNANLGSVREDP

-226 GTHRFFVAEQL
+226 GTQRFFVAEQL

-254 LNLTRAVLTSPWAGD
+254 LNLTQAVLTTPWVGD
-269 ERGFLCIAL
+269 ERGFLCMAL
-278 HPRWNT
+278 HPRFTT

-295 VKKEERIRISEFTL
+295 IKKEERIRISEFML
-309 STHDDNQLDHS
+309 SAHDDNQLDHS

-340 LFGHDEYLYIFIG
+340 LFGHDGYLYIFIG

-375 GKVLRIDVNN
+375 GKVLRIDIDN
-385 NDDGTPYSIPSDN
+385 NDDGAPYSIPSDN
-398 PFLAEKEALPEVY
+398 PFLGENEARPEVY

-425 GDPATGR
+425 GDPLTGS

-437 LCGDVGQNKYE
+437 FCGDVGQNKYE

-528 KENFTTGEW
+528 KENVITGEW

-577 ATGAPSATARAGV
+577 ATGAPSATARAGI

-607 IKPSHVKIKGKLIHF
+607 IKPSPVKIKGKLIPF
-622 HPREEFVINKKPTTT
+622 YP
-637 PVPTTTTRKSTT
+637 
-649 TTKTPPRRKSPIVII
+649 KTG
-664 KPPMP
+664 
-669 TRKTTRKVPLPPPTT
+669 KT
-684 ATTRKTTL
+684 
-692 QTTRKTTRKTPPL
+692 
-705 PSATTTTRKTTLQ
+705 
-718 TRKTMR
+718 
-724 KTPPP
+724 
-729 TTTTPTIK
+729 
-737 ATTLKTTS
+737 
-745 ETTLKPTTVPTT
+745 
-757 VQTAMATT
+757 
-765 PATTTPTGYHTTI
+765 
-778 MTSAVSRIAQT
+778 AQI
-789 PIITTP
+789 PIITP
-795 PTSRHGRPLQYQPRL
+795 SPTRRPLQNPPS
-810 TPQPLTS
+810 TVSKPLTS
-817 PQPPAPPSTTS
+817 PRPPP
-828 LKQPQT
+828 
-834 ALTSARYPKRPGAL
+834 
-848 TTPRPPYWSQNPT
+848 PRPRGWGT
-861 ASAYKPQRPPM
+861 GHGYK
-872 NTTLP
+872 
-877 KSQHERLWLGEK
+877 
-889 LESTREGNQVYKRPR
+889 
-904 ARGRGYKR
+904 RGRGG
-912 RRRLRVG
+912 RRLRVG
-919 TVRLV
+919 SVRLV

-933 RVEIFIRGEW
+933 RVEIFIGGEW

-950 FTTKAGTVVCRQLGF
+950 FTTKAGAVVCRQLGF
-965 KMALAVMKR
+965 RTALAVMKR
-974 AALGEADSSVRI
+974 AALGEADRTVRI

-999 LLECKRARVGKH
+999 LLGCKRSRVGKH
-1011 NCSHGED
+1011 NCSHAED

>member
-1 MTLQTCNLHHAFLP
+1 MTIQFYNLVPQCIMHPTSFP
-15 HLLLPVLLL
+15 HLLVLALLL
-24 LLHAW
+24 LLQPW
-29 QGWGHPQCLDY
+29 WGRCHPQCLDY
-40 KPPFEPRQPL
+40 KPPFEPQQPL

-65 KDEEIS
+65 KDEQIS
-71 VKFHT
+71 VRFYS

-83 SGYMSCGRYIR
+83 SGFITCGKYIR
-94 SILCQ
+94 NILCQ

-119 MLPGLCGDYCYNYWH
+119 ILPGLCGDYCYNYWH

-140 SLLLEDLGSPQQ
+140 SLLLENMGSPQQ
-152 FANLTATIEDD
+152 LSNLTAAIEED
-163 RRRFCDFLEL
+163 RRRFCDLLEL

-187 ELNANLGFVREDP
+187 ELNANLGLMREDP
-200 KGCLELCLQEVA
+200 EGCLELCLQEVA
-212 NGLRNPVAMIHADD
+212 NGLRNPVAMIHAND
-226 GTHRFFVAEQL
+226 GTHRIFVAEQL

-278 HPRWNT
+278 HPRFTT

-295 VKKEERIRISEFTL
+295 VKREERIRISEFTL

-340 LFGHDEYLYIFIG
+340 LFGHDGYLYIFIG

-363 KFGNSQNKSTLL
+363 KFGNSQNRSALL
-375 GKVLRIDVNN
+375 GKVLRLDVDN
-385 NDDGTPYSIPSDN
+385 NDDGAPYSIPSDN
-398 PFLAEKEALPEVY
+398 PFLGDKEARPEIY

-425 GDPATGR
+425 GDPATGQ

-437 LCGDVGQNKYE
+437 ICGDVGQNKYE
-448 EVDLIVKGGNYGWRA
+448 EVDIIVKGGNYGWRA

-480 DDILPIFAYPH
+480 DDVLPIFAYPH

-504 GCQMPN
+504 GCEMPN

-528 KENFTTGEW
+528 KENVSTGEW
-537 QYNEICMGRDQTCR
+537 QYNEICMGKDQICR

-577 ATGAPSATARAGV
+577 STGVPSATARAGI

-598 RRAPPGKCS
+598 RRAPPGKCR
-607 IKPSHVKIKGKLIHF
+607 IKPSHVKVKGKLIHF
-622 HPREEFVINKKPTTT
+622 YPKEEFVINKKPTTT
-637 PVPTTTTRKSTT
+637 AAPTTTTRRTTT
-649 TTKTPPRRKSPIVII
+649 TTKKTPRKPIIII

-669 TRKTTRKVPLPPPTT
+669 TRKTTRKTQLAPPP
-684 ATTRKTTL
+684 ATPEPRKTTAKP
-692 QTTRKTTRKTPPL
+692 TPPTARKTTVN
-705 PSATTTTRKTTLQ
+705 A
-718 TRKTMR
+718 
-724 KTPPP
+724 
-729 TTTTPTIK
+729 PTIK
-737 ATTLKTTS
+737 TTQATTV
-745 ETTLKPTTVPTT
+745 KPTTLRTT
-757 VQTAMATT
+757 VRTTMATT
-765 PATTTPTGYHTTI
+765 PAKTTPSGYRTTI
-778 MTSAVSRIAQT
+778 MTAVSSRIAQT
-789 PIITTP
+789 PVI
-795 PTSRHGRPLQYQPRL
+795 PTHPTRRNERPLHF
-810 TPQPLTS
+810 PQRITS
-817 PQPPAPPSTTS
+817 APQLPPSVTS
-828 LKQPQT
+828 LQQT
-834 ALTSARYPKRPGAL
+834 PKRYPERPAAL
-848 TTPRPPYWSQNPT
+848 ATPRPPYWSQRT
-861 ASAYKPQRPPM
+861 TVSSYKPPRPPIS
-872 NTTLP
+872 TVLP
-877 KSQHERLWLGEK
+877 KAQEEKSRAGEK
-889 LESTREGNQVYKRPR
+889 LERAGVDNQIYKRPR
-904 ARGRGYKR
+904 GRGRGDHR
-912 RRRLRVG
+912 GRGGRRLRVG
-919 TVRLV
+919 SVRLV

-933 RVEIFIRGEW
+933 RVEIFIRGVW

-950 FTTKAGTVVCRQLGF
+950 FTSKAGNVVCRQLGF
-965 KMALAVMKR
+965 TRALAVMKR

-986 LLDDVECEGGERS
+986 FLDDVECEGGERS